1 MGKSEDQN
9 YAAQHEDDAERA
21 AEMQFN
27 VIDQDYGGNI
37 EAYMAGKP
45 PDNSIK
51 EVQDVT
57 DDTTSDYF

>member
-37 EAYMAGKP
+37 EAYMAG
-45 PDNSIK
+45 NQK
-51 EVQDVT
+51 ER
-57 DDTTSDYF
+57 